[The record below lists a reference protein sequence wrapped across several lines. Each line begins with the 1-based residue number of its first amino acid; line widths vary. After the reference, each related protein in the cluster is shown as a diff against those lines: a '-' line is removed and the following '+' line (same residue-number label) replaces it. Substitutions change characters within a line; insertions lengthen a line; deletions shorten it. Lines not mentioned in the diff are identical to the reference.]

1 MENDKEEDNY
11 SLVGVTMIKRQTLI
25 AEELIRTHIRRK
37 ISAKIL
43 AKNIAEQKIRKVV
56 RKLLETATG
65 ADESSK
71 STGINVLA
79 SLLEKIVP
87 ILEDDYKM
95 LTTSDQQR
103 ESFKNHIIQAVK
115 NALKPIEAQD
125 DAEDKVSENTVFEVD
140 ASLLAEKLKIDLD
153 GSDDKESVEGEFID
167 ISASEEEDTFGS
179 DLDGQNE
186 TGRNFAATSF
196 KKVENQIVDAYD
208 MLADDEDK
216 EVFYDYLLTNLLLY
230 FDKFEDELN
239 PESATSTTPEYEEE
253 VEAEE
258 EETEASVDS
267 EEPLETA
274 EI

>member
-1 MENDKEEDNY
+1 MTTINRDK
-11 SLVGVTMIKRQTLI
+11 LI
-25 AEELIRTHIRRK
+25 AEELIRTHVRRK

-79 SLLEKIVP
+79 NLLEKIVP

-103 ESFKNHIIQAVK
+103 ESFRNHIVQAVK
-115 NALKPIEAQD
+115 NALKPIAATD
-125 DAEDKVSENTVFEVD
+125 DAEDSVAENVVFDID
-140 ASLLAEKLKIDLD
+140 ADLLSEKLKIDLD
-153 GSDDKESVEGEFID
+153 ASDDDESVEGEFID
-167 ISASEEEDTFGS
+167 IDAGEEEDTFGS

-216 EVFYDYLLTNLLLY
+216 DVFYDYLLTNLLLY
-230 FDKFEDELN
+230 FDKFEDELS
-239 PESATSTTPEYEEE
+239 PDSATSTTPEYEEE
-253 VEAEE
+253 VEAEK